1 MIFQFLRRNPRRSLV
16 EALFDRIATA
26 ARRPELYE
34 DAGVPD
40 TLEGRFESLALH
52 TILVLRRLR
61 QLPPPA
67 PDIAQELVDQFFANL
82 DASLREMGVGDVTVP
97 KRMKKLGQAFYGRA
111 AAYDA
116 ALDARDAAALGTALS
131 RNVLGAAA
139 PAEALAAYVLTC
151 DEALSRQDLDTL
163 FARGPDCP
171 APGAASR
178 GEDHA

>member
-26 ARRPELYE
+26 ARRPELYG

-116 ALDARDAAALGTALS
+116 ALDAGDAAALGAVLS

-139 PAEALAAYVLTC
+139 PAEALAAYVLAC
-151 DEALSRQDLDTL
+151 DEALSRQDLDAL

-171 APGAASR
+171 APGAAS
-178 GEDHA
+178 